1 MFCDFHSHFINKI
14 DPNQKINISF
24 YDKKSVEN
32 FLNGD
37 FLSSGL
43 SGDVLNHI
51 KISLGVHPWYI
62 HEDFY
67 CYIEKKI
74 DERSL
79 NISLEK
85 SFCAIGEIGFD
96 FQKNPDINLQQEIF
110 EKQVNLAILN
120 NFPIIIHNV
129 KGFHQFV
136 KNVNLLKKVK
146 ACVFHGFSGT
156 YEEANYF
163 LRNDVN
169 AFFSFG
175 GNILKNHKKS
185 IETLEKLP
193 IHRIGLETDN
203 ENFEKVK
210 IQEVYKK
217 AFEVKN
223 LENQEKI
230 NLFVSQIQHNFDSIF
245 T

>member
-14 DPNQKINISF
+14 DRNQKINISF
-24 YDKKSVEN
+24 YDKKSAEN

-37 FLSSGL
+37 FFTVGL
-43 SGDVLNHI
+43 SEDVFNHV
-51 KISLGVHPWYI
+51 KFSLGVHPWYVND
-62 HEDFY
+62 DFY
-67 CYIEKKI
+67 SFIEEKI
-74 DERSL
+74 EEKRL
-79 NISLEK
+79 NINLEK
-85 SFCAIGEIGFD
+85 TFCAIGEIGFD
-96 FQKNPDINLQQEIF
+96 FLKNPDINLQQKIF

-120 NFPIIIHNV
+120 DLPIIIHNV

-136 KNVNLLKKVK
+136 KNVDLLKSVK

-163 LRNDVN
+163 LRNNVN
-169 AFFSFG
+169 GYFSFG
-175 GNILKNHKKS
+175 ENILKNHKKS

-193 IHRIGLETDN
+193 LDRIGLETDN

-223 LENQEKI
+223 LQNQEKI

>member
-1 MFCDFHSHFINKI
+1 M
-14 DPNQKINISF
+14 
-24 YDKKSVEN
+24 
-32 FLNGD
+32 
-37 FLSSGL
+37 
-43 SGDVLNHI
+43 
-51 KISLGVHPWYI
+51 
-62 HEDFY
+62 
-67 CYIEKKI
+67 
-74 DERSL
+74 
-79 NISLEK
+79 
-85 SFCAIGEIGFD
+85 
-96 FQKNPDINLQQEIF
+96 
-110 EKQVNLAILN
+110 
-120 NFPIIIHNV
+120 
-129 KGFHQFV
+129 
-136 KNVNLLKKVK
+136 K